1 MISSFARGLV
11 ATSPT
16 QYLAQTAAFHAK
28 HQQGAALLLFAQ
40 GDSDQNPRID
50 AG

>member
-28 HQQGAALLLFAQ
+28 EQTELPFLFIAQ
-40 GDSDQNPRID
+40 GGSNGRLL
-50 AG
+50 